1 MGNSGGSLTTRT
13 TGELHQLMRA
23 AGFRGIDEAETLAEG
38 WQVADFADAG
48 QRSMANL
55 VRHTGTPA
63 LMVSFHDSDV
73 GFVEGL
79 TPDGNS
85 WEGLL
90 NREMAESY
98 EIPLEH
104 FPLEPAVAGA
114 LAWSAA
120 AGLTS
125 DEEAVRR
132 TLTGAALFVEEL
144 SSALLVALGLPGA
157 AQEIA

>member
-1 MGNSGGSLTTRT
+1 MGNSGGSLTTRS

-23 AGFRGIDEAETLAEG
+23 AGFTGIDDTQALAEG
-38 WQVADFADAG
+38 WQVTDFADAG
-48 QRSMANL
+48 RRSLASL
-55 VRHTGTPA
+55 VERTGTPA
-63 LMVSFHDSDV
+63 IMLSFLDSDV
-73 GFVEGL
+73 GLVEAL

-90 NREMAESY
+90 NREKAKSY

-104 FPLEPAVAGA
+104 FPIESAVACA

-120 AGLTS
+120 AGLMP
-125 DEEAVRR
+125 DEEAIRQ
-132 TLTGAALFVEEL
+132 TLTGSALFAEEL

-157 AQEIA
+157 T